1 MNTLAALQKLSRLG
15 KILSKIVFILS
26 LIGGIGCLAGLAGML
41 FLPES
46 IRLGS
51 VTIKGIV
58 EKSAEISREAF
69 CVSLAM
75 GLFLCAGEAVLSR
88 LAEICFR
95 NELAAGTPFTLSGAR
110 ELIRLGICAVC
121 IPLGCRLLAAIV
133 WQIFAHL
140 LGNTAEP
147 QLGEAA
153 TVALGCMMIVAG
165 LLCRYGAELTRTDD
179 AQPRG

>member
-58 EKSAEISREAF
+58 EAF

-75 GLFLCAGEAVLSR
+75 GLVLCAGEAVLSR